1 MPATTH
7 TSRHSR
13 QKSQTLVKDENL
25 LASLGNLIAQLEDIV
40 DLTSQQIAALSN
52 LARVHDMLKQK
63 YSPGRGV
70 MQLSQNITFV
80 QLQLRIEARVQE
92 LGEFVRRAQRVKSY
106 VRQTSDAKKC
116 EAGIKLTTKTSWM
129 MWF

>member
-1 MPATTH
+1 MTATTH
-7 TSRHSR
+7 TSRHSP
-13 QKSQTLVKDENL
+13 QWTETQALVKDENL
-25 LASLGNLIAQLEDIV
+25 LASLGSCVAQLEEIV

-80 QLQLRIEARVQE
+80 QLQLRIEARMQE
-92 LGEFVRRAQRVKSY
+92 LGEFVRRAQKAKSY
-106 VRQTSDAKKC
+106 VRQSSGANQ
-116 EAGIKLTTKTSWM
+116 ESS
-129 MWF
+129 

>member
-1 MPATTH
+1 MTVTTH
-7 TSRHSR
+7 TSRHSP

-25 LASLGNLIAQLEDIV
+25 LASLGNRIAQLEEMV
-40 DLTSQQIAALSN
+40 DLTSQQMAALSN

-92 LGEFVRRAQRVKSY
+92 LGEFVRRAQRVKSH
-106 VRQTSDAKKC
+106 VRQTSDGNRC
-116 EAGIKLTTKTSWM
+116 EAGIELTTKTSWI